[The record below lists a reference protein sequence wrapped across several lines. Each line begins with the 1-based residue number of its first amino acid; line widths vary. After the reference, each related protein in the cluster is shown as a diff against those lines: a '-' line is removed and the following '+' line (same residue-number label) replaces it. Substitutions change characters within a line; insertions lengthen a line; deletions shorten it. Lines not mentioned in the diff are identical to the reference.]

1 MCIRKRAFD
10 PGSHSV
16 PAGRVFHTLRRNWVW
31 CETLRT
37 AQETRTGVQSISR
50 PSTCLEG
57 TSPSTSSPIHTGDET
72 PTPRRPPII
81 GAAKPA
87 ITVAAATQDA
97 AAGLNPKKN
106 PVSEARGKRSL
117 GTSTSALCVAA
128 AITNQPRYLPPSGP
142 AR

>member
-1 MCIRKRAFD
+1 MRILAFE

-16 PAGRVFHTLRRNWVW
+16 PAGLVRHTLRRNWFW

-37 AQETRTGVQSISR
+37 AQEASTGVQSMRR

-57 TSPSTSSPIHTGDET
+57 TSPSSRSPIHNGAET
-72 PTPRRPPII
+72 PTPRRPAII

-87 ITVAAATQDA
+87 TMTPAATQDA
-97 AAGLNPKKN
+97 AAGLNPRKN

-117 GTSTSALCVAA
+117 GTSTSASCVAA
-128 AITNQPRYLPPSGP
+128 DITNQLRYPHPNGP